1 MCENREDDGDS
12 ENNLKKSLILTYG
25 FYDGK
30 EVPIFKIPQEI
41 IEILLYSYL
50 FITFLVE
57 ITFLVA
63 KLLY

>member
-1 MCENREDDGDS
+1 MCENQADDGDS

-41 IEILLYSYL
+41 I
-50 FITFLVE
+50 
-57 ITFLVA
+57 
-63 KLLY
+63 